1 MFFEIIDALLLS
13 PPLPPFPE
21 LTSLPVFRRQ
31 WPSLCEGLADGEVD
45 QAKSLETLTAQLPE
59 TERPLLVGDH
69 TTWARPQA
77 RTLEDR
83 SFQHQP
89 TPIKG
94 QRLITIGHGYNTHNW
109 RSRKYPDSEVEAD
122 HHWSRLQHAGGGS

>member
-1 MFFEIIDALLLS
+1 MLFEIIDALLLS
-13 PPLPPFPE
+13 PPLTPFPE
-21 LTSLPVFRRQ
+21 LTGLPIFRRQ
-31 WPSLCEGLADGEVD
+31 WPSLYEGLADGEVD

-59 TERPLLVGDH
+59 TERPLLVGDD

-89 TPIKG
+89 ADQG
-94 QRLITIGHGYNTHNW
+94 A
-109 RSRKYPDSEVEAD
+109 EAD
-122 HHWSRLQHAGGGS
+122 HHQSRLQHARLAIKKIS